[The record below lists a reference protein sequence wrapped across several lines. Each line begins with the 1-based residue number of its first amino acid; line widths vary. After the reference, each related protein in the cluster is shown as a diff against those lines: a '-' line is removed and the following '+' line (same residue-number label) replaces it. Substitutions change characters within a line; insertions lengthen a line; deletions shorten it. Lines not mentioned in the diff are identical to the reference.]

1 MLLFP
6 RKNIT
11 RKTLGILALCSAI
24 YLVIIGLSVGLK
36 AENWIIVICY
46 NFFFLLSDSTRKFV
60 AAFSIFIVFGIVYD
74 LMKAFPNFLVNSIDV
89 LQVYGLE
96 KKLFGI
102 HSHNLVLTANEYFA
116 INHTTFLDVLSG
128 FCYINWMPIPLC
140 LALYF
145 YFKNKLQFLHFS
157 LTFLLTNVI
166 GFCIYYIHPA
176 APPWYLAQYGSSIN
190 YHTMGNPAGLARFDT
205 FFNCRVFHSIY
216 SRNSNVFAAMP
227 SLHSA
232 YPIIVLYYSIKN
244 KLGYINWFFAL
255 FVIGIW
261 FSAVYSG
268 HHYIVDVIAG
278 LLCAVAGICLFQFV
292 ILKRT
297 VVHKW
302 LNTYK
307 DFISV

>member
-1 MLLFP
+1 MTFFP
-6 RKNIT
+6 RKELT
-11 RKTLGILALCSAI
+11 LKKLGILALCSTI
-24 YLVIIGLSVGLK
+24 YLLIVWLLVGLK
-36 AENWIIVICY
+36 AENWILILAY
-46 NFFFLLSDSTRKFV
+46 NFFFLLSDTTRKFV

-74 LMKAFPNFLVNSIDV
+74 LMKAFPNYMVNTIDV
-89 LQVYGLE
+89 LKVYGLE
-96 KKLFGI
+96 KNLFGI
-102 HSHNLVLTANEYFA
+102 HSNGSILTPNEYFA
-116 INHTTFLDVLSG
+116 INHKTFLDLLSG
-128 FCYINWMPIPLC
+128 FFYINWMPIPLG

-145 YFKNKLQFLHFS
+145 YYKDKLQFLHFS

-176 APPWYLAQYGSSIN
+176 APPWYLANYGTTIN
-190 YHTMGNPAGLARFDT
+190 VHTMGNPAGLARFDS
-205 FFNCRVFHSIY
+205 FFNIPIFHSIY

-232 YPIIVLYYSIKN
+232 YPVIVLYYAIKN

-278 LLCAVAGICLFQFV
+278 LCCAITGIFVFQFIV
-292 ILKRT
+292 LKRK
-297 VVHKW
+297 VIVDW
-302 LNTYK
+302 LLSYNT
-307 DFISV
+307 FIS